1 MIDHPQ
7 RAALHNEIHA
17 RPPEPMTAPLVIS
30 HVVMLTN
37 ADERAASRE
46 HLSSLLRDNHLP
58 ALDAQVSHSRHTLG
72 GVRVRLE
79 RHTEFVSW
87 TFMRPLDAGVQPDA
101 NVTARAALP
110 ASWIDAL
117 PGQRLVAMHLWASPQ
132 DADDESG
139 EKADDVAAREALV
152 RRMLR
157 DETLIGSSVGDG
169 QSQAYTDF
177 AIHPDGFSRLLLFVG
192 NTSPRGLGRLIQ
204 RLLEIE
210 TYRMAALMGF
220 PAALQVSG
228 ELTHA
233 ERDLSELATA
243 IRAAQRHDEPQL
255 LDRLTHL
262 AGQIESQYAALH
274 SRFSASAAYFSLVDK
289 RISELGESRID
300 GLQTIREFMD
310 RRLSPARNTCE
321 WAVRRQDALSQ
332 RVSRMSNLLRTR
344 VEIKQQQNSEA
355 LLVTMNER
363 QDVQLKLQ
371 STVEGLSV
379 AAITYYIVGLISY
392 VAKGAQQ
399 LGWPFGPE
407 STAAVAIPIVAIA
420 IWWSLRRLHRRVM
433 HAGGPQS
440 ASERVSPRGDNT

>member
-7 RAALHNEIHA
+7 RASLHNEIHA

-30 HVVMLTN
+30 HVVMLTD

-46 HLSSLLRDNHLP
+46 HLSALLRDHHLP
-58 ALDAQVSHSRHTLG
+58 ALDAQVSHSRHTLTMAG
-72 GVRVRLE
+72 GVRLRWE

-87 TFMRPLDAGVQPDA
+87 TFMRSLPDDALPDA
-101 NVTARAALP
+101 QVTAHAALP
-110 ASWIDAL
+110 AMWMEAL
-117 PGQRLVAMHLWASPQ
+117 PGRRLVAMHLWATP
-132 DADDESG
+132 
-139 EKADDVAAREALV
+139 KAATPVAASGDTAALPDSLV
-152 RRMLR
+152 RGLLL
-157 DETLIGSSVGDG
+157 DETLVGSAVGDG
-169 QSQAYTDF
+169 GTEVYTDF
-177 AIHPDGFSRLLLFVG
+177 AMHPDGFSRVLLCVG
-192 NTSPRGLGRLIQ
+192 NTSARGLGRLIQ

-233 ERDLSELATA
+233 ERDLSELAAA
-243 IRAAQRHDEPQL
+243 IRAAHRHDEPQL

-274 SRFSASAAYFSLVDK
+274 SRFSASSAYFALVDK
-289 RISELGESRID
+289 RISELGETRIA

-321 WAVRRQDALSQ
+321 WAVRRQDGLSQ

-344 VEIKQQQNSEA
+344 VEITQQQNSEA
-355 LLVTMNER
+355 LLKAMNDR
-363 QDVQLKLQ
+363 QDLQLKLQ

-392 VAKGAQQ
+392 VAKGAQT
-399 LGWPFGPE
+399 LGWPFSPE
-407 STAAVAIPIVAIA
+407 STAAVAIPLVGFAV
-420 IWWSLRRLHRRVM
+420 WWSIRRLHRRLRL
-433 HAGGPQS
+433 H
-440 ASERVSPRGDNT
+440 

>member
-30 HVVMLTN
+30 HVVMLTD

-46 HLSSLLRDNHLP
+46 HLSSLLRDHHLP
-58 ALDAQVSHSRHTLG
+58 ALDTQVSHSRHTLPTLG
-72 GVRVRLE
+72 GVRVRWE

-87 TFMRPLDAGVQPDA
+87 TFMRSLDEAALPDEQ
-101 NVTARAALP
+101 VTACAALP
-110 ASWIDAL
+110 ATWIDAL
-117 PGQRLVAMHLWASPQ
+117 PGKRLLAMHLWATPKGVTNGEAEAAQ
-132 DADDESG
+132 D
-139 EKADDVAAREALV
+139 ALV
-152 RRMLR
+152 RRMLL
-157 DETLIGSSVGDG
+157 DETLIGSAVGDG
-169 QSQAYTDF
+169 GSEAYTDF
-177 AIHPDGFSRLLLFVG
+177 AIHPDGFSRILLFVG

-228 ELTHA
+228 ELTNA

-243 IRAAQRHDEPQL
+243 ILTAERHDEPQL

-274 SRFSASAAYFSLVDK
+274 SRFSASSAYFSLVDK
-289 RISELGESRID
+289 RISELSETRIA

-355 LLVTMNER
+355 LLHTMNER

-392 VAKGAQQ
+392 LAKGAQK
-399 LGWPFGPE
+399 LGWPLSPE
-407 STAAVAIPIVAIA
+407 TTAAAAIPVVALG
-420 IWWSLRRLHRRVM
+420 IWWSLRRLHRRIL
-433 HAGGPQS
+433 S
-440 ASERVSPRGDNT
+440 R

>member
-17 RPPEPMTAPLVIS
+17 RPPEPMSAPLVIS
-30 HVVMLTN
+30 HVVMLTS
-37 ADERAASRE
+37 AEERAASRE

-72 GVRVRLE
+72 GVRVRWE

-87 TFMRPLDAGVQPDA
+87 TFMRPLDDAALPDA
-101 NVTARAALP
+101 QVTACAALP
-110 ASWIDAL
+110 ATWIDAL
-117 PGQRLVAMHLWASPQ
+117 PGKRLVAMHLWATPKLAVDYAKNPDTP
-132 DADDESG
+132 DAPT
-139 EKADDVAAREALV
+139 ALV
-152 RRMLR
+152 RRMLL
-157 DETLIGSSVGDG
+157 DETLIGSAVGDG
-169 QSQAYTDF
+169 GSEAYTDF

-228 ELTHA
+228 ELTNA

-243 IRAAQRHDEPQL
+243 IRTAERHDEPQL

-289 RISELGESRID
+289 RISELGETRIG

-392 VAKGAQQ
+392 LAKGAQK
-399 LGWPFGPE
+399 LGWPFSAE
-407 STAAVAIPIVAIA
+407 TTAAAAIPLVAFA
-420 IWWSLRRLHRRVM
+420 IWWSLRRVHRRLHRRDLRPDG
-433 HAGGPQS
+433 AQS
-440 ASERVSPRGDNT
+440 PAKSLSPH

>member
-17 RPPEPMTAPLVIS
+17 RPPEPMSAPLVIS
-30 HVVMLTN
+30 HVVMLTT
-37 ADERAASRE
+37 ADERLASRE

-58 ALDAQVSHSRHTLG
+58 GLDAQVSHSRHTLAMLG
-72 GVRVRLE
+72 GVRVRWE

-87 TFMRPLDAGVQPDA
+87 TFMRPLDSGAKPDST
-101 NVTARAALP
+101 VTACSTLP
-110 ASWIDAL
+110 AHWLDGL
-117 PGQRLVAMHLWASPQ
+117 PGQRLVAMHLWATALQ
-132 DADDESG
+132 VGEDAG
-139 EKADDVAAREALV
+139 VANDTRGSCEMLV
-152 RRMLR
+152 HRMLR
-157 DETLIGSSVGDG
+157 DETLIGSVVGDG
-169 QSQAYTDF
+169 GSKAYTDF

-192 NTSPRGLGRLIQ
+192 NTSPRGLGRVIQ

-233 ERDLSELATA
+233 ERDLSGLATN
-243 IRAAQRHDEPQL
+243 IRAAKRHDEPQL
-255 LDRLTHL
+255 LDQLTHL

-274 SRFSASAAYFSLVDK
+274 SRFSASAAYFALVDK
-289 RISELGESRID
+289 RISELAETPID

-344 VEIKQQQNSEA
+344 VEIKQQQSSEA
-355 LLVTMNER
+355 LLMTMNER

-392 VAKGAQQ
+392 LAKGAQS
-399 LGWPFGPE
+399 LGWPLSPE
-407 STAAVAIPIVAIA
+407 TTAAALIPAVALV

-433 HAGGPQS
+433 HAGRAQRPADS
-440 ASERVSPRGDNT
+440 VSPH